1 MLEDMK
7 EDTMSD
13 QDTLTLLVSMIEKLD
28 NRLASFQK
36 DISDLRTAQT
46 VLNTKCESR
55 GACTGDLEKR
65 IAALEKTNERDE
77 WKIFFKMT
85 MKLAVFIIL
94 VGSTILFL
102 YQVFERLKN
111 PGAPLPSMPSLP

>member
-1 MLEDMK
+1 MVEDMK
-7 EDTMSD
+7 EVPMSD
-13 QDTLTLLVSMIEKLD
+13 QETLTLLVSMIEKLD
-28 NRLASFQK
+28 SRLASFQK
-36 DISDLRTAQT
+36 DLSDLRTAQT

-102 YQVFERLKN
+102 YQVFEKLKN
-111 PGAPLPSMPSLP
+111 PAAPLPSMPSIP